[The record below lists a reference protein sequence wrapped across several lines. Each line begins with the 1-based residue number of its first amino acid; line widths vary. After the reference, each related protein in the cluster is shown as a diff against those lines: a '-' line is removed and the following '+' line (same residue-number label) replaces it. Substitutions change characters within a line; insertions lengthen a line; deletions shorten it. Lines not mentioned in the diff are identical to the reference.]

1 MRDCAAKTSI
11 PLAESMRS
19 RNTLRIDTGMRWR
32 QQCVEWLPLA
42 LLPPLA
48 WFGSAGMVPWVRMW
62 LLTGAI
68 MAGCKWLTC
77 RRALAIAETMPC
89 WHSLGYLL
97 AWPGMDAEAFFDT
110 PLRPSAPSRNAW
122 AQAVAKALFG
132 AVLVWGMAGQV
143 FPWSSWAAGW
153 IGLAGLA
160 FLLHFGV
167 FHLLA
172 LVWQRAGVAAEPI
185 MHWPIAARSVGDFWG
200 RRWNLA
206 FRELANEF
214 IYLPLASRL
223 GVTGAMTV
231 SFLVSGLL
239 HELVISLPAGGGYG
253 LPTAY
258 FLLQAAGLRAEH
270 SPLGRRFG
278 LGRGIPGRLF
288 AAGVVGLPSVA
299 LFHPPFVEQVAIPF
313 LHALGA
319 C

>member
-1 MRDCAAKTSI
+1 MRDCTAKTSTA
-11 PLAESMRS
+11 LAESMRS
-19 RNTLRIDTGMRWR
+19 VNTPRNGAAQRWHR
-32 QQCVEWLPLA
+32 QCMEWLPLA
-42 LLPPLA
+42 SLPPLA
-48 WFGSAGMVPWVRMW
+48 WFGSAGMVPWARMW

-68 MAGCKWLTC
+68 MAGCKWLTW
-77 RRALAIAETMPC
+77 RRALAVTETMPC
-89 WHSLGYLL
+89 WRSLGYLL
-97 AWPGMDAEAFFDT
+97 AWPGMDAEAFFDI
-110 PLRPSAPSRNAW
+110 PIRPSAPSRAAW
-122 AQAVAKALFG
+122 AQAVVKTLFG
-132 AVLVWGMAGQV
+132 AVLVWGAVGQV

-153 IGLAGLA
+153 IGLAGLT

-167 FHLLA
+167 FHVLA
-172 LVWQRAGVAAEPI
+172 LVWQRAGVGAEPI
-185 MHWPIAARSVGDFWG
+185 MRWPIAARSVGDFWG

-206 FRELANEF
+206 FRRLAHEF

-239 HELVISLPAGGGYG
+239 HELVISLPADGGYG

-278 LGRGIPGRLF
+278 LGRGDLGRVF
-288 AAGVVGLPSVA
+288 ALGVVGLPAVA